1 MLIQD
6 TIDKLRE
13 LKLHGAAEELER
25 QLPNPTI
32 GKLPFEARLG
42 ALIDNEITHRQNKK
56 LTILLRNARLKLNA
70 CVEEIDYSHA
80 RDLDKPL
87 MLSLAGIEWIRQRT
101 NLVFCGSTGTGKT
114 WLACALGNQAC
125 RQGLSVLFIRLPLL
139 LEDLFSAKATGTI
152 RKKITQL
159 QKFDLLIIDD
169 WCLEPI
175 APSFQGDLLEL
186 IEARA
191 GTRSTIIT
199 SQIPMDRWH
208 DFIDNKTIADAIL
221 DRLVHS
227 SHYLKL
233 RGESMRGKAGKPR
246 KTKRQ

>member
-6 TIDKLRE
+6 TIEKLRE
-13 LKLHGAAEELER
+13 LKLLGAADELER

-32 GKLPFEARLG
+32 GNLPFEARL
-42 ALIDNEITHRQNKK
+42 ASLIDHEITYRQNKK

-70 CVEEIDYSHA
+70 CVEEIDYSQA
-80 RDLDKPL
+80 RDLNKSL
-87 MLSLAGIEWIRQRT
+87 MLSLAGVDWVRQRT
-101 NLVFCGSTGTGKT
+101 NLVFCGPTGTGKT

-125 RQGLSVLFIRLPLL
+125 RQGLSVLFTRLPFL
-139 LEDLFSAKATGTI
+139 LEDLLSARATGAL

-159 QKFDLLIIDD
+159 QKLDLLIIDD

-175 APSFQGDLLEL
+175 APKAQADLLEL

-199 SQIPMDRWH
+199 SQIPMDQWH
-208 DFIDNKTIADAIL
+208 DFINNKTIADAIL
-221 DRLVHS
+221 DRFVHS
-227 SHYLKL
+227 AHYLKL
-233 RGESMRGKAGKPR
+233 RGESMRGNAGKLR
-246 KTKRQ
+246 KPKR